1 VESVSSHTTTARLTL
16 PEGLTLPECKAEVPS
31 RILVL
36 PDLLRCLVLTW
47 SDGRADL
54 LRSAATNES
63 WQATV
68 NIDVSEFLRNV
79 FLLRVPFT
87 FVDMPDCQE
96 QLYSAWQ
103 EAAERVAGMSDSLV
117 VICGLYGRSPAQ
129 RSSEELWARQ
139 LGAWAYLPGDSGL
152 AGLELIF
159 GDARKAV
166 ANKAL
171 VCVELDGYR

>member
-1 VESVSSHTTTARLTL
+1 M
-16 PEGLTLPECKAEVPS
+16 PEGKLEVPA
-31 RILVL
+31 RTLVL

-47 SDGRADL
+47 SEGRADL
-54 LRSAATNES
+54 LRSAARNES

-68 NIDVSEFLRNV
+68 NIDVREFLRNV
-79 FLLRVPFT
+79 FLLRVPLT
-87 FVDMPDCQE
+87 FVDLPDTQQQE
-96 QLYSAWQ
+96 YSVWQ
-103 EAAERVAGMSDSLV
+103 SAAERAKDLSDSLV
-117 VICGLYGRSPAQ
+117 VVCGIGGDPT
-129 RSSEELWARQ
+129 EELWARQ
-139 LGAWAYLPGDSGL
+139 LGAWAYLPGDNGL

>member
-1 VESVSSHTTTARLTL
+1 MPADKL
-16 PEGLTLPECKAEVPS
+16 EVPQ
-31 RILVL
+31 RTLVL

-47 SDGRADL
+47 SEGRADL
-54 LRSAATNES
+54 LRSAARNES

-68 NIDVSEFLRNV
+68 NIDVHEFLRNV
-79 FLLRVPFT
+79 FLLRVPLT
-87 FVDMPDCQE
+87 FVDLPGTKQQSYSTCQN
-96 QLYSAWQ
+96 
-103 EAAERVAGMSDSLV
+103 AAERIKDLSDSLV
-117 VICGLYGRSPAQ
+117 VICGLGGNPT
-129 RSSEELWARQ
+129 EELWARQ
-139 LGAWAYLPGDSGL
+139 LGAWAYLPGDNGL

>member
-1 VESVSSHTTTARLTL
+1 M
-16 PEGLTLPECKAEVPS
+16 PEGKLEVPT
-31 RILVL
+31 RTLVL

-47 SDGRADL
+47 SEGRADL
-54 LRSAATNES
+54 LRSAARNES

-68 NIDVSEFLRNV
+68 NIDVREFLRNV
-79 FLLRVPFT
+79 FLLRVPLT
-87 FVDMPDCQE
+87 FVDLPAVQQPE
-96 QLYSAWQ
+96 YSIWQ
-103 EAAERVAGMSDSLV
+103 NAAERTKDLSDSLV
-117 VICGLYGRSPAQ
+117 VVCGFDGNPT
-129 RSSEELWARQ
+129 EELWARQ
-139 LGAWAYLPGDSGL
+139 LGAWAYLPGDNGP

>member
-1 VESVSSHTTTARLTL
+1 M
-16 PEGLTLPECKAEVPS
+16 PEGKLEVPS
-31 RILVL
+31 RTLVL

-47 SDGRADL
+47 SESRAEL
-54 LRSAATNES
+54 LRSAARNES

-68 NIDVSEFLRNV
+68 NIDVHEFLRNV
-79 FLLRVPFT
+79 FLLRVPLT
-87 FVDMPDCQE
+87 FVDLPEVEQRGYGVCQ
-96 QLYSAWQ
+96 S
-103 EAAERVAGMSDSLV
+103 AAERAKDLSDSLV
-117 VICGLYGRSPAQ
+117 VVCGCGGDPT
-129 RSSEELWARQ
+129 EELWARQ
-139 LGAWAYLPGDSGL
+139 LGAWAYLPSDNGL

>member
-16 PEGLTLPECKAEVPS
+16 PDGKLEVPA
-31 RILVL
+31 RTLVL

-47 SDGRADL
+47 SEGRADL
-54 LRSAATNES
+54 LRSAARNES

-68 NIDVSEFLRNV
+68 NIDAREFLRNV
-79 FLLRVPFT
+79 FLLRVPLT
-87 FVDMPDCQE
+87 FVDLPDVQQRE
-96 QLYSAWQ
+96 YSVWQ
-103 EAAERVAGMSDSLV
+103 TAAERAKDLSDSLV
-117 VICGLYGRSPAQ
+117 VVCGFGGDAA
-129 RSSEELWARQ
+129 EEIWARQ
-139 LGAWAYLPGDSGL
+139 LGAWAYLPGDNGL

-171 VCVELDGYR
+171 VCVELDGYH

>member
-1 VESVSSHTTTARLTL
+1 M
-16 PEGLTLPECKAEVPS
+16 PEGKLEAPS
-31 RILVL
+31 RTLVL

-47 SDGRADL
+47 SEGRADL
-54 LRSAATNES
+54 LRSAARNES

-68 NIDVSEFLRNV
+68 NIDVREFLRNV
-79 FLLRVPFT
+79 FLLRVPLT
-87 FVDMPDCQE
+87 FVDLPSVQQHD
-96 QLYSAWQ
+96 YSIWQ
-103 EAAERVAGMSDSLV
+103 NAAERTKDLSDSLV
-117 VICGLYGRSPAQ
+117 VVCGFGGDPL
-129 RSSEELWARQ
+129 EELWARQ
-139 LGAWAYLPGDSGL
+139 LGAWAYLPGDNGL